1 MGAQVHNRMIQRV
14 HQSPAP
20 PRLKTSMRPAL
31 SRVNRVKCNL
41 FGKVDSADLKQYV
54 DDKIKE
60 HNEAKSKKWS
70 FDFQSERPLKNGTFE
85 WQRVVQ
91 PVAPL
96 APTMITLTQAA
107 HVEPTEQR
115 RQSIRRSY
123 SNSSCSSTSSMEA
136 LMDERAKRANAS
148 RDAVEDELNDSLTS
162 STSTLSPAVPAS
174 PASTEES
181 EPETIDTYPT
191 VRNHKR
197 ILREIRRD
205 SAQRTAPA
213 SPTNLRQPQIT
224 EFMKERKRLTVASVE
239 RVSAKKVRRMDD
251 APSSSSAAGQAT
263 DAASTSQQSFA

>member
-1 MGAQVHNRMIQRV
+1 MIQRV

-31 SRVNRVKCNL
+31 SQVNRAKCNL

-54 DDKIKE
+54 DNKIKE

-70 FDFQSERPLKNGTFE
+70 FDFQSERPLENGTFE

-96 APTMITLTQAA
+96 APPTMITLTQAA
-107 HVEPTEQR
+107 HVVPNEQR
-115 RQSIRRSY
+115 RQPIRRSH
-123 SNSSCSSTSSMEA
+123 SNNSGSSTSSMEA
-136 LMDERAKRANAS
+136 LMDERANRANAD
-148 RDAVEDELNDSLTS
+148 RDAVEDELNDSLNS
-162 STSTLSPAVPAS
+162 STSTLSPVVPAS

-191 VRNHKR
+191 VRNQKR

-205 SAQRTAPA
+205 SAQRMAPA
-213 SPTNLRQPQIT
+213 SPSNLRQPQIT
-224 EFMKERKRLTVASVE
+224 EFMKKRKRLPVASVD
-239 RVSAKKVRRMDD
+239 RVSAKKVRQMDE
-251 APSSSSAAGQAT
+251 ASSSSSAAGQAT